1 MKRILIIIAILAFPL
16 HSIHSEKK
24 TYVSDTTNQDTL
36 KEPKSKQQEKGQPQ
50 TNVYTFKIHQEIAPA
65 AWRLTKKGLA
75 QARKQNAEY
84 VIVQLNTYGGLVN
97 IADSIRTAFLNSEI
111 PIIVYI
117 SNNAASAGALISI
130 AADSIYMKKGAR
142 IGAAS
147 VVNQEGKMMPE
158 KYQSYMRSTMRATA
172 EAKGKKT
179 VIRGKDTIT
188 QWRRDPRIAEA
199 MVDKRIAIEGIID
212 STKILTF
219 TTNEALKYGYCEGE
233 SKDLEE
239 LLQKANIQNPEIKQ
253 YEITSMD
260 KIIGFLISPA
270 LQGILIMII
279 VGGIYFELQSPGL
292 GFPIVAAIA
301 AAALYFAPLYIEGI
315 AENWEILLFI
325 GGLILIGIELFAIPG
340 FGVAGISGI
349 ILVVAGLVLSM
360 VDNVI
365 FEHELH
371 AEAALTAVLKAFF
384 IVTLSMFLGLV
395 LSLYMSKK
403 ILTSNRF
410 SSLVLDSVQN
420 KDEGYVGVDKEQST
434 MVGKTG
440 LAYTVLRPGGK
451 VNIDG
456 EIYDAKSEIGFIEKG
471 EEIKVI
477 KAETSQLYVIK
488 KQN

>member
-1 MKRILIIIAILAFPL
+1 MKRILIIAAILTFSL
-16 HSIHSEKK
+16 HSIHSNP
-24 TYVSDTTNQDTL
+24 TNVSDTTTQDTI
-36 KEPKSKQQEKGQPQ
+36 KEEDSKQSDKGKAQ

-65 AWRLTKKGLA
+65 AWRLTKKGLSRA
-75 QARKQNAEY
+75 AEQNADY
-84 VIVQLNTYGGLVN
+84 IIVQLNTYGGMVN

-117 SNNAASAGALISI
+117 KNNAASAGALISI

-147 VVNQEGKMMPE
+147 VVNQEGEMMPE

-172 EAKGKKT
+172 EAQGKKS
-179 VIRGKDTIT
+179 VIRGKDTIRV
-188 QWRRDPRIAEA
+188 WRRDPRIAEA
-199 MVDKRIAIEGIID
+199 MVDKKIAIEGIID

-219 TTNEALKYGYCEGE
+219 TTKEAIKHGYCEGE
-233 SKDLEE
+233 AKDLEE

-260 KIIGFLISPA
+260 KIIGFLVSPA

-365 FEHELH
+365 FDHELH
-371 AEAALTAVLKAFF
+371 AEAALIAVLKAFF
-384 IVTLSMFLGLV
+384 IVSLSMFLGLV
-395 LSLYMSKK
+395 LSLYLSKK
-403 ILTSNRF
+403 VLTSNRF
-410 SSLVLDSVQN
+410 SALVLDSVQN
-420 KDEGYVGVDKEQST
+420 KEEGYVGVDKEQST
-434 MVGKTG
+434 LVGKTG
-440 LAYTVLRPGGK
+440 TSYTVLRPGGK

-456 EIYDAKSEIGFIEKG
+456 EIYDAKSELGFIEKG

>member
-1 MKRILIIIAILAFPL
+1 MKRLLLISALLVFPL
-16 HSIHSEKK
+16 LSIHSEKRLSAPDS
-24 TYVSDTTNQDTL
+24 TLQDSL
-36 KEPKSKQQEKGQPQ
+36 KEQENAQSETAK
-50 TNVYTFKIHQEIAPA
+50 TETKIYTFKIHQEIAPA
-65 AWRLTKKGLA
+65 AWRLTQKGLA
-75 QARKQNAEY
+75 QAGKHEADY
-84 VIVQLNTYGGLVN
+84 IIVQLNTYGGLVN

-130 AADSIYMKKGAR
+130 AADSIYMKEGAR

-179 VIRGKDTIT
+179 IIRGQDTIRK
-188 QWRRDPRIAEA
+188 WRRDPRIAEA
-199 MVDKRIAIEGIID
+199 MVDKRISIEGIID

-219 TTNEALKYGYCEGE
+219 TTQEALEYGYCEGE
-233 SKDLEE
+233 AKDLDE

-260 KIIGFLISPA
+260 KIVGFLVSPA
-270 LQGILIMII
+270 LQGILIMLI

-292 GFPIVAAIA
+292 GFPIIAAIA

-384 IVTLSMFLGLV
+384 IVSLSMFLGLV
-395 LSLYMSKK
+395 LSLYLSKK
-403 ILTSNRF
+403 ILTSSRF

-434 MVGKTG
+434 LVGKTG

-451 VNIDG
+451 VNIEG

-477 KAETSQLYVIK
+477 KAESSQLYVIK

>member
-1 MKRILIIIAILAFPL
+1 
-16 HSIHSEKK
+16 
-24 TYVSDTTNQDTL
+24 
-36 KEPKSKQQEKGQPQ
+36 
-50 TNVYTFKIHQEIAPA
+50 
-65 AWRLTKKGLA
+65 
-75 QARKQNAEY
+75 
-84 VIVQLNTYGGLVN
+84 
-97 IADSIRTAFLNSEI
+97 
-111 PIIVYI
+111 
-117 SNNAASAGALISI
+117 
-130 AADSIYMKKGAR
+130 
-142 IGAAS
+142 
-147 VVNQEGKMMPE
+147 
-158 KYQSYMRSTMRATA
+158 
-172 EAKGKKT
+172 
-179 VIRGKDTIT
+179 
-188 QWRRDPRIAEA
+188 
-199 MVDKRIAIEGIID
+199 
-212 STKILTF
+212 
-219 TTNEALKYGYCEGE
+219 
-233 SKDLEE
+233 
-239 LLQKANIQNPEIKQ
+239 
-253 YEITSMD
+253 MD
-260 KIIGFLISPA
+260 KIVGFLISPA

-360 VDNVI
+360 VDNVV

-384 IVTLSMFLGLV
+384 IVSLSMFLGLV
-395 LSLYMSKK
+395 LSLYLSKK
-403 ILTSNRF
+403 ILTSSRF

-434 MVGKTG
+434 LIGKTG
-440 LAYTVLRPGGK
+440 VAYTVLRPGGK

-488 KQN
+488 KQS

>member
-1 MKRILIIIAILAFPL
+1 MKRLLTIIAILAFPL
-16 HSIHSEKK
+16 YTVYSEKPIS
-24 TYVSDTTNQDTL
+24 VSDTINQDTVITQ
-36 KEPKSKQQEKGQPQ
+36 ESTQSKAGNAQ
-50 TNVYTFKIHQEIAPA
+50 TNVYTFTIHQEIAPA

-75 QARKQNAEY
+75 QARKHDADY
-84 VIVQLNTYGGLVN
+84 IIVQLNTYGGLVN

-130 AADSIYMKKGAR
+130 SADSIYMKKGAR

-147 VVNQEGKMMPE
+147 VVNQEGKVMPE

-179 VIRGKDTIT
+179 IIRGNDTIRE
-188 QWRRDPRIAEA
+188 WRRDPRIAEA
-199 MVDKRIAIEGIID
+199 MVDKRIAIDGIID

-219 TTNEALKYGYCEGE
+219 TTQEALRYGYCEGE
-233 SKDLEE
+233 AKDLEE
-239 LLQKANIQNPEIKQ
+239 VLQKANIKNPEVKE

-260 KIIGFLISPA
+260 KIIGFLMSPA
-270 LQGILIMII
+270 LQGVLIMLI

-371 AEAALTAVLKAFF
+371 AEAALVAVLKAFF

-395 LSLYMSKK
+395 LSLYLSKK
-403 ILTSNRF
+403 ILTSSRF

-420 KDEGYVGVDKEQST
+420 KDEGYVS
-434 MVGKTG
+434 VGKEESTLVGRTG
-440 LAYTVLRPGGK
+440 IAYTVLRPGGK

-471 EEIKVI
+471 EEVKVI
-477 KAETSQLYVIK
+477 KSESSQLYVIK
-488 KQN
+488 TQN